1 MMHKTS
7 SVESPMAKLNAILQ
21 YDLYAKNETGF
32 MSLCKYLTL
41 AMQVIA
47 LAHEALCVFFSSV
60 NSTKVSVSFAN
71 YLAAWRNTISP
82 VL

>member
-1 MMHKTS
+1 MILGK
-7 SVESPMAKLNAILQ
+7 VAYDAQNIFRRVPMAKLNTILQ

-47 LAHEALCVFFSSV
+47 LAHEALCIFFS
-60 NSTKVSVSFAN
+60 AQ
-71 YLAAWRNTISP
+71 
-82 VL
+82 